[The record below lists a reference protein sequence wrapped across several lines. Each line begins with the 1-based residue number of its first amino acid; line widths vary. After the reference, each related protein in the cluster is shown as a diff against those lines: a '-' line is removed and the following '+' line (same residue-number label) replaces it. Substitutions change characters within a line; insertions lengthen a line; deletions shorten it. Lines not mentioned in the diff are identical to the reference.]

1 MLGALGVDA
10 SSPERVDLAIAHVE
24 DMPWRRVLPP
34 VLVVRQGRQAHVP
47 VHVTHEDPVEV
58 WIELDPEAGGGRRE
72 VAQADVPVEPRT
84 VDGRLVGRATFT
96 LPTDLP
102 LGWHEIVAEGP
113 SASAH
118 SPLVVTPSQLELP
131 EALRDGRA
139 WGLMAQLYSVRSRAS
154 WGVGDLADL
163 AEIGWLAG
171 RELDADFLLIN
182 PLHAAEPVVPL
193 TPSPYLPTTRR
204 FVNPL
209 YIRVEDVREAGYLSS
224 ADRTLVEWAS
234 EPVLATDDDA
244 GPIDRD
250 AAWTAK
256 RAALEV
262 VFAAPRSAARQ
273 AAFDAFVDQEGV
285 GLETFALWCALAEK
299 YGDATRLARRRRS
312 TRRPQ
317 LVAEL
322 RVELAERVEFHLWLQ
337 WVADEQLAAAQRA
350 ALDGGMALGIM
361 HDLAV
366 GVHPQGADVW
376 ALGDVLARGATV
388 GAPPDMYNQ
397 QGQNW
402 SQPPWRPDA
411 LARAA
416 YKPYRD
422 MLRTVL
428 RHAGAI
434 RIDHVI
440 GLFRLWW
447 IPEGADSADGAYVRY
462 DHEALVGILALEAH
476 RAGAVVIGEDLG
488 VVEPW
493 VRDYLSERGI
503 LGTSVLWFERDMHG
517 APLAPEHYRPL
528 VLATVTT
535 HDLPPTAGY
544 LRGRARGHPRATR
557 PADGPGGGGPGG
569 GAGREGPDA
578 RRPARARPGGR
589 RPVGAGGRRGAAP
602 VRHGDPVGA
611 GRRLAGRRRGGAARA
626 EPARDRP
633 GVPELEGAAG
643 GQLRP
648 GRAGGGPVHQPAA
661 AVAGGRPQQ
670 LSRPRMPG
678 CLNSSAVSASWGPP
692 APGRRRS
699 PVGWRRAL
707 DVPHLELDE
716 VFWDAGWT
724 KRDPTR
730 RAALIGAFVSAS
742 DDGWVT
748 DGNWSAGTDGLLAD
762 ADAFVWLDYPRR
774 TVMARVV
781 RRTLRRGLLRTRAAG
796 TATARTCATC

>member
-1 MLGALGVDA
+1 MADDPGTPSEALLRLAAAYGVVPDHWDFHGEHRQASAATLQGVLGALGVDA
-10 SSPERVDLAIAHVE
+10 SSPQRVELAIAHVE
-24 DMPWRRVLPP
+24 DMPWRRALPP

-47 VHVTHEDPVEV
+47 VHVTHGDPVEV

-72 VAQADVPVEPRT
+72 VAQADVAVDPRT
-84 VDGRLVGRATFT
+84 VDGRVVGRATFT
-96 LPTDLP
+96 LPADLP

-113 SASAH
+113 SAQAH
-118 SPLVVTPSQLELP
+118 SPLVVTPSRLELP
-131 EALRDGRA
+131 TALRDHRA

-171 RELDADFLLIN
+171 RELGADFLLIN
-182 PLHAAEPVVPL
+182 PLHAAEPTVPL

-224 ADRTLVEWAS
+224 ADRTLVEWAA
-234 EPVLATDDDA
+234 EPVLATADDA

-273 AAFDAFVDQEGV
+273 AAFDAFVAQEGA
-285 GLETFALWCALAEK
+285 GLETFALWSAIAEK
-299 YGDATRLARRRRS
+299 YDGA
-312 TRRPQ
+312 PQ
-317 LVAEL
+317 WPAGALDPGSELVAEL
-322 RVELAERVEFHLWLQ
+322 RTELAERVEFYTWLQ

-447 IPEGADSADGAYVRY
+447 IPQGADAGDGAYVRY

-493 VRDYLSERGI
+493 VRDYLSDRGV

-517 APLAPEHYRPL
+517 APLAPEQYREL

-544 LRGRARGHPRATR
+544 LAGEHVAIRERLGLLTEPVEVVRAAALAERDEMLGVLRGRGLVGDDPSEREIVEAMHRYVMAT
-557 PADGPGGGGPGG
+557 PSAL
-569 GAGREGPDA
+569 
-578 RRPARARPGGR
+578 
-589 RPVGAGGRRGAAP
+589 VG
-602 VRHGDPVGA
+602 
-611 GRRLAGRRRGGAARA
+611 
-626 EPARDRP
+626 
-633 GVPELEGAAG
+633 
-643 GQLRP
+643 
-648 GRAGGGPVHQPAA
+648 
-661 AVAGGRPQQ
+661 
-670 LSRPRMPG
+670 
-678 CLNSSAVSASWGPP
+678 VS
-692 APGRRRS
+692 
-699 PVGWRRAL
+699 
-707 DVPHLELDE
+707 
-716 VFWDAGWT
+716 
-724 KRDPTR
+724 
-730 RAALIGAFVSAS
+730 
-742 DDGWVT
+742 
-748 DGNWSAGTDGLLAD
+748 LAD
-762 ADAFVWLDYPRR
+762 AVGERRAQNQPGTDQEYPNWK
-774 TVMARVV
+774 VPLADSSGRVV
-781 RRTLRRGLLRTRAAG
+781 LVEDLFTNQRLRSL
-796 TATARTCATC
+796 ATVLNS